1 MAEASLLAMR
11 NLLKNLANE
20 VAALKKF
27 TKGTRS
33 SNSGS
38 DSETSSPMILE
49 SFSPNAESS
58 RAKRKTAQ
66 DESKKITRGLGWL
79 KSKYEDARLRNYL
92 TSEGSI
98 NYEKLLFSVILSE
111 DKNIRKVTRAHDDWS
126 GTTALVAVIE
136 GSQLIVANV
145 GDSRGVMCDS
155 KGDAVPLSFDHKPDR
170 KEEKMRI
177 TRMFGR
183 VEKDEYGTYRVDGS
197 LAVSRTLGDRWA
209 KGFYRVIAT
218 PEIFTFDLSDYKPQ
232 FLVLATDGLY
242 DELSSAEVV
251 AFVKEK
257 LTEPYFGARDLVRL
271 AYQLGSEDNITV
283 LVINFNG
290 GRFGPRNYKP
300 AADQQTI
307 GTRAAVKTRWVDRVP
322 FLKNVFRG
330 RKGFRK
336 TPSSK
341 KRSNSSLSVEYI

>member
-1 MAEASLLAMR
+1 
-11 NLLKNLANE
+11 
-20 VAALKKF
+20 
-27 TKGTRS
+27 
-33 SNSGS
+33 
-38 DSETSSPMILE
+38 
-49 SFSPNAESS
+49 
-58 RAKRKTAQ
+58 
-66 DESKKITRGLGWL
+66 
-79 KSKYEDARLRNYL
+79 
-92 TSEGSI
+92 
-98 NYEKLLFSVILSE
+98 
-111 DKNIRKVTRAHDDWS
+111 
-126 GTTALVAVIE
+126 
-136 GSQLIVANV
+136 
-145 GDSRGVMCDS
+145 
-155 KGDAVPLSFDHKPDR
+155 
-170 KEEKMRI
+170 
-177 TRMFGR
+177 MFGR

-209 KGFYRVIAT
+209 KGFNRVIAT

-322 FLKNVFRG
+322 FLKNVFGG

-336 TPSSK
+336 SPSSK
-341 KRSNSSLSVEYI
+341 KSSNSSLSVEYI